1 MFLPIVGAAK
11 NIANSLG
18 SVQRTVSER
27 VTFKIRELVN
37 ATIQDLS
44 KMYPQD
50 WESFCLS
57 ATRDVARMKTDIIQ
71 NKAHPMIMP
80 AADRADELLAEMKAF
95 TSGAFGEGADS
106 VITLSAAIESAR
118 HFVSCAGVLNLVV
131 CKKNRGTFTAKELG
145 GMADGAIGILKKN
158 KRWEAPVEGAK
169 EPCEPTVVPDSL
181 RVELE
186 ELVRAGAA

>member
-1 MFLPIVGAAK
+1 MGAAK

-37 ATIQDLS
+37 ATIRDLS

-57 ATRDVARMKTDIIQ
+57 ATRDVARMKTELMQ

-80 AADRADELLAEMKAF
+80 ATDRADELLAEMKFF
-95 TSGAFGEGADS
+95 TSGAFGEGGDS

-131 CKKNRGTFTAKELG
+131 FKKIRGTFSAKDLG
-145 GMADGAIGILKKN
+145 ERADGAIGILKKN

-186 ELVRAGAA
+186 ELVRADAA